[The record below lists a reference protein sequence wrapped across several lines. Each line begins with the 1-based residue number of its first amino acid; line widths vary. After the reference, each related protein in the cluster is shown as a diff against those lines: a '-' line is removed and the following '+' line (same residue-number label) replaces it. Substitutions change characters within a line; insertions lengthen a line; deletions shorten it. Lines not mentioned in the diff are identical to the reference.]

1 MSRSY
6 TLTTLTENDWL
17 FKKLFQFVKEQNPKK
32 QIKVHLNF
40 KIFQTNVAKT
50 IGEGNQKCYM
60 LRLLVSIFREN
71 EKKKYIFCLL
81 DQSTQR

>member
-40 KIFQTNVAKT
+40 KAVYRVTFKIFQTNVAKT

-71 EKKKYIFCLL
+71 EKKTFFVY
-81 DQSTQR
+81 